1 MKTYT
6 RNFVIFTVLLA
17 LCAGGLAYGFYKG
30 KMEIERGTGWVTHS
44 YSVIANTYELSTL
57 LEAMLA
63 ANRGYMGTAEPSFL
77 DEYFAHKEKVSETL
91 AQLSKQVK
99 DNPSQNSRI
108 EDARLK
114 FTDFTD
120 RLEARAQSLDKRSVV
135 SKRQLPDIKNVNRV
149 KEDLR
154 SINAAIVTEEYG
166 LLNAR
171 IELLDEKKSEYIT
184 SMLLGG
190 GVTILLLALINAW
203 TLRVQERHG
212 RLAQDLD
219 VMKERLALA
228 LKGSRD
234 GIFDW
239 DMVTNNFYWS
249 PEYKQMLGYDVEEM
263 ESSLVNFN
271 RLLHPDDHD
280 AMWEKFNQYVEGN
293 MSEFMHVFRM
303 KHKSGRWVW
312 VHCRGKALFDEA
324 HKPLR
329 FVGAHSDVT
338 AMKEAELQLKK
349 ERERAEAASQAKTT
363 FLAHMSHE
371 IRTPLTAISGI
382 AEIFDRNTTN
392 LDDKQKKLVSTLNG
406 STRVLRELITDILD
420 FSKIENGDLEL
431 DERQY
436 QVDKLFEEV
445 ISMMS
450 LKANEKG
457 ISFVCDYSAYKSK
470 SLFGDHPRL
479 RQILINMVGNAVK
492 FTDQGGV
499 TVRAMPEERDGHTWM
514 RVDVSDTGIGI
525 APEKLELVFE
535 QFKQADSSVSR
546 KYGGTGLGL
555 PISRNLARLM
565 QGDLVVT
572 STPGKGSTFS
582 LLIPVKIA
590 EGGVE
595 EHVADANTMRK
606 TNDRIK
612 AALTGKNK
620 VLMVEDYEGNIVVLS
635 YILDEIGCEYDV
647 ARNGRIG
654 VEQWEGNHYDII
666 LMDVQMPEMDGFAA
680 TKRIRDLEIERNLSR
695 TPIIGMTAHALVGD
709 KDKCIAA
716 GMDAYLPKPIVENDL
731 KTTILSFLK
740 DRDMAAQANAG

>member
-17 LCAGGLAYGFYKG
+17 ICAGGLAYSFYKG
-30 KMEIERGTGWVTHS
+30 KSEIERGTGWVTHS
-44 YSVIANTYELSTL
+44 YTVIANTYELSTL
-57 LEAMLA
+57 TEAMLA
-63 ANRGYMGTAEPSFL
+63 ANRGYMATADSAFI
-77 DEYFAHKEKVSETL
+77 DEYYAHKEKVSENF
-91 AQLSKQVK
+91 AQLAKLVK
-99 DNPSQNSRI
+99 DNPSQTSRV

-114 FTDFTD
+114 FTEFTD
-120 RLEARAQSLDKRSVV
+120 RLEARAQTLNKRKIDKA
-135 SKRQLPDIKNVNRV
+135 QLPDITNVNRV
-149 KEDLR
+149 KQDMR
-154 SINAAIVTEEYG
+154 GINSAIVTEEYG

-171 IELLDEKKSEYIT
+171 IELLDQKKREYMV
-184 SMLLGG
+184 SMLVGG
-190 GVTILLLALINAW
+190 GLAILLLALINAW
-203 TLRVQERHG
+203 SLRQQERQG
-212 RLAQDLD
+212 RLEQDLD
-219 VMKERLALA
+219 VMKERLSLA
-228 LKGSRD
+228 LSGSRD

-249 PEYKQMLGYDVEEM
+249 PEYKEMLGYTADEI

-271 RLLHPDDHD
+271 RLMHPDDHD
-280 AMWEKFNQYVEGN
+280 TMWDKFHQYVDGN
-293 MSEFMHVFRM
+293 MSEFMHMFRM
-303 KHKSGRWVW
+303 KHKSGRWIW
-312 VHCRGKALFDEA
+312 VHCRGKALFDDK

-338 AMKEAELQLKK
+338 AIKEAELQLKK
-349 ERERAEAASQAKTT
+349 ERERAEAASAAKTT

-382 AEIFDRNTTN
+382 AEIFDRNTAN
-392 LDDKQKKLVSTLNG
+392 LDDKQKRLVSTLNS

-431 DERQY
+431 DERHY
-436 QVDKLFEEV
+436 AVDKLFEEV

-457 ISFVCDYSAYKSK
+457 VSFVCDYSLYKGQM
-470 SLFGDHPRL
+470 LFGDQPRL
-479 RQILINMVGNAVK
+479 RQILINLVGNAIK
-492 FTDQGGV
+492 FTDQGSV
-499 TVRAMPEERDGHTWM
+499 TVKAVPEERDGHSWM
-514 RVDVSDTGIGI
+514 RVDVTDTGIGI
-525 APEKLELVFE
+525 SPENLELVFE

-565 QGDLVVT
+565 QGDIVVT
-572 STPGKGSTFS
+572 STPGQGSTFS
-582 LLIPVKIA
+582 LLIPVKA
-590 EGGVE
+590 GHGGVT

-606 TNDRIK
+606 INDRIK
-612 AALTGKNK
+612 AALMGKNK

-635 YILDEIGCEYDV
+635 YILEEIGCEFDV

-654 VEQWEGNHYDII
+654 VEQWESNHYDII

-680 TKRIRDLEIERNLSR
+680 TQRIRELESERNLPR

-709 KDKCIAA
+709 KDKCITA

-740 DRDMAAQANAG
+740 DKEVAQVHIGN

>member
-6 RNFVIFTVLLA
+6 RNFVVFTVLLA
-17 LCAGGLAYGFYKG
+17 LCAGGLGYGFYKG
-30 KMEIERGTGWVTHS
+30 KVEIERGTGWVTHS
-44 YSVIANTYELSTL
+44 YTVIANTYELSTL

-63 ANRGYMGTAEPSFL
+63 ANRGYMGTGESTFL

-91 AQLSKQVK
+91 AQLSKLVK
-99 DNPSQNSRI
+99 DNPSQLSRI

-120 RLEARAQSLDKRSVV
+120 RLEARAAALDKQVV
-135 SKRQLPDIKNVNRV
+135 SRRKMPDIDNVNRV

-154 SINAAIVTEEYG
+154 SLNSAIVTEEYG

-171 IELLDEKKSEYIT
+171 VALLDEKREEYIN

-190 GVTILLLALINAW
+190 VMTILLLALINAW
-203 TLRVQERHG
+203 TLRVQERQG
-212 RLAQDLD
+212 RLTQDLD

-239 DMVTNNFYWS
+239 DMITNNFYWS
-249 PEYKQMLGYDVEEM
+249 PEYKQMLGYEPEEM

-271 RLLHPDDHD
+271 RLIHPDDHE
-280 AMWEKFNQYVEGN
+280 AMWEKFRQYVEGN

-312 VHCRGKALFDEA
+312 VHCRGKALFDDA
-324 HKPLR
+324 RKPLR

-349 ERERAEAASQAKTT
+349 ERERAEVASQAKTT

-382 AEIFDRNTTN
+382 AEIFDRNTAN
-392 LDDKQKKLVSTLNG
+392 LDDKQKKLVSTLNS

-436 QVDKLFEEV
+436 PVDKLFEEV

-457 ISFVCDYSAYKSK
+457 ISFVCDYSSYKGK
-470 SLFGDHPRL
+470 RLFGDQPRL
-479 RQILINMVGNAVK
+479 RQILINLVGNAIK

-499 TVRAMPEERDGHTWM
+499 TVQAIEEDRDGHKWM

-525 APEKLELVFE
+525 APENLDLVFE

-555 PISRNLARLM
+555 PISRNLSRLM
-565 QGDLVVT
+565 QGDIIV
-572 STPGKGSTFS
+572 SSAPGKGSTFS
-582 LLIPVKIA
+582 LLIPTKVA
-590 EGGVE
+590 HSGEVVD
-595 EHVADANTMRK
+595 HVADANVMRK

-654 VEQWEGNHYDII
+654 VEQWETNHYDII

-680 TKRIRDLEIERNLSR
+680 TKRIRELEAERSLPR

-709 KDKCIAA
+709 KDKCISA

-740 DRDMAAQANAG
+740 DRDVAQVHTG

>member
-63 ANRGYMGTAEPSFL
+63 ANRGYMGTAETSFL
-77 DEYFAHKEKVSETL
+77 DEYYAHKEKVSETL

-99 DNPSQNSRI
+99 DNPSQNSRL

-120 RLEARAQSLDKRSVV
+120 RLEARAQSIDKRSIN
-135 SKRQLPDIKNVNRV
+135 KRQLPDINNVNRI

-154 SINAAIVTEEYG
+154 SLNAAIVTEEYG

-171 IELLDEKKSEYIT
+171 IELLDTKKREYIT
-184 SMLLGG
+184 SMLIGG
-190 GVTILLLALINAW
+190 GLAILVLALINAW

-212 RLAQDLD
+212 RLSEDLD

-239 DMVTNNFYWS
+239 DMITNNFYWS

-271 RLLHPDDHD
+271 RLIHPDDHD
-280 AMWEKFNQYVEGN
+280 ILWEKFHQYVEGN

-312 VHCRGKALFDEA
+312 VHCRGKAVFDEA

-382 AEIFDRNTTN
+382 AEIFERNTTN
-392 LDDKQKKLVSTLNG
+392 LDDKQKKLVNTLNS

-431 DERQY
+431 DEREY
-436 QVDKLFEEV
+436 PVDKLFEEV

-457 ISFVCDYSAYKSK
+457 ISFVCDYSTYRGK
-470 SLFGDHPRL
+470 SLFGDQPRL

-492 FTDQGGV
+492 FTDHGGV
-499 TVRAMPEERDGHTWM
+499 TVKVTPEERDGHSWM

-525 APEKLELVFE
+525 APENLELVFE

-565 QGDLVVT
+565 QGDLIVT

-582 LLIPVKIA
+582 LLIPVKFVQ
-590 EGGVE
+590 GGGE
-595 EHVADANTMRK
+595 EQMADANTMRK

-654 VEQWEGNHYDII
+654 VEQWESNHYDII

-680 TKRIRDLEIERNLSR
+680 TKRIRDLEAERNLSR

-731 KTTILSFLK
+731 KTTILRFLK
-740 DRDMAAQANAG
+740 DRDMAAQANAS